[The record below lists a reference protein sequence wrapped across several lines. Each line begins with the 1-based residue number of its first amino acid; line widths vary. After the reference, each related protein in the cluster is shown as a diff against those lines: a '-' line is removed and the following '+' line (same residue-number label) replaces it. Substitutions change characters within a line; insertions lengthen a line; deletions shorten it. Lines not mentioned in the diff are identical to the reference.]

1 MPRPLEAVGNA
12 ADLADL
18 LALLACDSLPMC
30 RALPL
35 LSFHLIFFFYWLQL
49 LFYGVS
55 VV

>member
-1 MPRPLEAVGNA
+1 MPKPLGAVGNA

-35 LSFHLIFFFYWLQL
+35 LPFHLIFFL
-49 LFYGVS
+49 LLAVI
-55 VV
+55 VVLRR